1 MSVTLDPSNPAHVL
15 IARRASTYLDP
26 VAFARRY
33 LARHITDDAGRIT
46 FAECHRQWADF
57 AAMTLSRPRKFLEP
71 AEERHAFFAPRETG
85 KSTWWLLIIPL
96 WAAAHGHSRFA
107 AIFADTGPQAKM
119 HLETFRKELKTNERL
134 RTDFPDL
141 CAPAMLSRGRS
152 QADRQDMIVTRSG
165 FIMAARGMDSGS
177 LGMKVED
184 ARPDLLLIDDP
195 EPSEDSYSAYQAQQR
210 LTTLLDAVL
219 PLNIRARVVYSGTVT
234 MYGSIAHQLI
244 RHGKGEKDA
253 LNEWCETENFQ
264 VHHSQPILTDDAGN
278 RRSLWPA
285 KWPLG
290 YLLSI
295 AHTRSYAKNYAN
307 DPRGADGGYWSPQDF
322 VIKPGDNTV
331 KAVIQIDP
339 ATTEKRT
346 SDFTGI
352 AVLSYDPY
360 AEGAPP
366 PVVDPRTR
374 KIRARGRVTVHHVRQ
389 VKVAPGEALVAVLRD
404 VLAEYPFVGGVAV
417 ESNQGGDVWY
427 SVLAPLGLPVAAE
440 PVNVA
445 KEVRAA
451 DALHHFQTHRVVL
464 AAAQPEYEAQACS
477 FPRAANDDMVDAV
490 NAGVLRWLSPVSRYR
505 AQEKTITPK

>member
-1 MSVTLDPSNPAHVL
+1 MTPKLDPSNPAHVL

-26 VAFARRY
+26 IGFARRY
-33 LARHITDDAGRIT
+33 LARHITDDAGQIT

-57 AAMTLSRPRKFLEP
+57 AAWMLSRPRQALEP
-71 AEERHAFFAPRETG
+71 AENRYAFFAPRETG
-85 KSTWWLLIIPL
+85 KTTWWLLIIPM

-119 HLETFRKELKTNERL
+119 HLETFRKELKTNELL
-134 RTDFPDL
+134 RQDFPDL
-141 CAPAMLSRGRS
+141 CAPALLSRGRS

-184 ARPDLLLIDDP
+184 ARPDLLLVDDP
-195 EPSEDSYSAYQAQQR
+195 EPSEDSYSAYQASQR
-210 LTTLLDAVL
+210 LKTLTDAVL
-219 PLNIRARVVYSGTVT
+219 PLNVRARVVYSGTVT

-244 RHGKGEKDA
+244 RYGKGEHDA
-253 LNEWCETENFQ
+253 LNEWCGTEKFK
-264 VHHSQPILTDDAGN
+264 VHHAKPILTDDAG
-278 RRSLWPA
+278 RQRSLWPA
-285 KWPLG
+285 MWPLEF
-290 YLLSI
+290 LLSI

-322 VIKPGDNTV
+322 VIKPGDNPV
-331 KAVIQIDP
+331 KAVVQIDP

-360 AEGAPP
+360 ADGAPP
-366 PVVDPRTR
+366 PVVDPRT
-374 KIRARGRVTVHHVRQ
+374 KQIRARGRVTVHHVRQ
-389 VKVAPGEALVAVLRD
+389 VKVAPGEALVAVLRE

-427 SVLAPLGLPVAAE
+427 SVLKPLGLPVVAE

-451 DALHHFQTHRVVL
+451 DALHHFQTRRVVL
-464 AAAQPEYEAQACS
+464 ACAQPEYEDQACS

-490 NAGVLRWLSPVSRYR
+490 NAGVLRWLSPLRRPGVK
-505 AQEKTITPK
+505 AETINPK